1 MISSAISNNPYL
13 ALNCAEER
21 IQVVLGTI
29 QGLMFSE
36 EILCPGQ
43 SIRHLPTAIERA
55 LRVHGLAV
63 KDLAGIACV
72 RGPGSFTGLRIAHAT
87 MYGLARPFSIPMAG
101 LEYPTILAAQAT
113 PFVHG
118 EIWVLT
124 YARKAQ
130 VYIQGFAGSLPL
142 GPIRPL
148 PVSEAQS
155 LLLAR
160 SSNPNLLGS
169 GVRKNPE
176 LHGLPGS
183 TILPPGLDTPM
194 PATLLHAAC
203 DASYSTQTPVP
214 LYLRKSDA
222 EDNLEAIAKARGIPT
237 AEARKHIHDFE

>member
-21 IQVVLGTI
+21 IQVVLGTD

-101 LEYPTILAAQAT
+101 LEYPTILAGQAA
-113 PFVHG
+113 PLVHG

-130 VYIQGFAGSLPL
+130 VYIQGFAGGLPL

-148 PVSEAQS
+148 PVYEAQA
-155 LLLAR
+155 LLRVR
-160 SSNPNLLGS
+160 SSNPHLLGS

-176 LHGLPGS
+176 LQELPGS
-183 TILPPGLDTPM
+183 TILPPSLDTPM
-194 PATLLHAAC
+194 PTILLQAAC
-203 DASYSTQTPVP
+203 AASYST
-214 LYLRKSDA
+214 
-222 EDNLEAIAKARGIPT
+222 T
-237 AEARKHIHDFE
+237 ACMESSEIDSLDSRS